1 MSRFDKR
8 AHITGLYA
16 HAATAAEREAAGKY
30 WTQKRKK
37 VLIS

>member
-16 HAATAAEREAAGKY
+16 HAATAAKCEAASKQ